1 MRLAPLPSSKAL
13 EEMPIGRSLVHL
25 PVLLLQQV
33 QLPELRPLVLL
44 GMLLEKIGLLRQPL
58 VLQASGVRQQLVQLS
73 NGKSIA
79 EH

>member
-1 MRLAPLPSSKAL
+1 
-13 EEMPIGRSLVHL
+13 
-25 PVLLLQQV
+25 VLLLQQV
-33 QLPELRPLVLL
+33 QLPELRLLALL

>member
-1 MRLAPLPSSKAL
+1 MRLAPLPLSKAL

-33 QLPELRPLVLL
+33 QLPELRLLALL